1 MTSPIPLSK
10 PLCATLITPVFN
22 ISLGQCAVVCVQAQ
36 RNIFKQVGICLFGE
50 HNFIQLIGIG
60 LKSEPF
66 GVLVANNI
74 IVSERRPHTPKNF
87 DFNVLAKIKWGQIP
101 TVPKCSVEPG
111 AYVVPTQTQG

>member
-22 ISLGQCAVVCVQAQ
+22 ISLGQCAVVCAQAQ
-36 RNIFKQVGICLFGE
+36 RNIFKQMRTCLCSE
-50 HNFIQLIGIG
+50 HNIIQFIGI
-60 LKSEPF
+60 
-66 GVLVANNI
+66 GVLVANK
-74 IVSERRPHTPKNF
+74 IVVAERRALTPKNF
-87 DFNVLAKIKWGQIP
+87 DFNGLAKIKWGQIP